1 MDLNKSLQQLLRS
14 KRQKAL
20 QMGGPDK
27 IYKQH
32 AKGRLNARER
42 INRLLDSGSFF
53 EMGILAHSAVA
64 DMEERTPP
72 DVVIC
77 G

>member
-1 MDLNKSLQQLLRS
+1 MDLNKSLQQLRS

-27 IYKQH
+27 IQKQN

-42 INRLLDSGSFF
+42 TNRPLDSGSFF

-64 DMEERTPP
+64 DMEERTPA
-72 DVVIC
+72 DGVIC